1 LRRIIKEE
9 EEEEEEENIIQIKTS
24 SVLYMD
30 KAMPPAPVKL

>member
-1 LRRIIKEE
+1 MIKKEE
-9 EEEEEEENIIQIKTS
+9 SIIQIQTS